1 VRGARRPS
9 AGRSGQPARL
19 AALLLA
25 MLLGAGLGLVPAA
38 PSHADSVEEDP
49 KAAKE
54 EREKRKRK
62 QHAVG
67 EWAYKRLSE
76 SHELLADEKWTEALA
91 LMDEMSKRKSLNP
104 HEQALMWQTYAYIQS
119 SQQKYK
125 QATESFEKCLALDA
139 LPEAAALNTQYNL
152 GQLYMSIEDYATAVK
167 TLEDWMSKA
176 ENPAG
181 SAYYLLSMA
190 HVQNEDLP
198 RALPYARKAV
208 ARAKAPVESWLQLL
222 LSLEFELKHYR
233 KVADVLE
240 VLVTHFPSKTYYL
253 QLSAIYNE
261 LDREKRSLAVL
272 ELAYVQDLLDR
283 ESELLNLAQLY
294 LFHDVPYRAAHVL
307 EKGLGE
313 KQIDHEA
320 DNWELLGN
328 AWLQAREYDRVI
340 APLGRAAKLSED
352 GDIYLRLAQVHM
364 EREEFS
370 EALAA
375 LENAFAKGGL
385 EEPGRAYLLLGITHS
400 GAKRYSSARKA
411 FNKAQ
416 KYEKSRKAARQWISH
431 VEWQEEIH

>member
-1 VRGARRPS
+1 MNEMS
-9 AGRSGQPARL
+9 Q
-19 AALLLA
+19 
-25 MLLGAGLGLVPAA
+25 
-38 PSHADSVEEDP
+38 
-49 KAAKE
+49 
-54 EREKRKRK
+54 RKR
-62 QHAVG
+62 
-67 EWAYKRLSE
+67 
-76 SHELLADEKWTEALA
+76 
-91 LMDEMSKRKSLNP
+91 LNP

-152 GQLYMSIEDYATAVK
+152 GQLYMSIERYDAAVK
-167 TLEDWMSKA
+167 TLEDWLSKV

-181 SAYYLLSMA
+181 SAYYLLAMA
-190 HVQNEDLP
+190 HVQNEDLA

-208 ARAKAPVESWLQLL
+208 ARAKEPVESWLQLL

-233 KVADVLE
+233 EVADVLE

-261 LDREKRSLAVL
+261 LGREKRSLAVL
-272 ELAYVQDLLDR
+272 ELAYVQGLLDR

-294 LFHDVPYRAAHVL
+294 LFHDVPYRAAQVL
-307 EKGLGE
+307 EKGLEE
-313 KQIDHEA
+313 KRIDDEA

-340 APLGRAAKLSED
+340 APLGRAAELSED

-364 EREEFS
+364 ERDEFS

-375 LENAFAKGGL
+375 LEKAFAKGGL
-385 EEPGRAYLLLGITHS
+385 KEPGKAYLLLGITHA
-400 GAKRYSSARKA
+400 GAKRYASARKA
-411 FNKAQ
+411 FDEAQ
-416 KYEKSRKAARQWISH
+416 KYEKSRKEARQWIGH
-431 VEWQEEIH
+431 VEWQEAIH

>member
-1 VRGARRPS
+1 M
-9 AGRSGQPARL
+9 
-19 AALLLA
+19 LLA
-25 MLLGAGLGLVPAA
+25 MLLGAGLGLAPAA
-38 PSHADSVEEDP
+38 PSRADDVGEE
-49 KAAKE
+49 AKE
-54 EREKRKRK
+54 SRAEREKRKRK

-67 EWAYKRLSE
+67 EWAYKKLSE
-76 SHELLADEKWTEALA
+76 SHELLADEKWAEALA
-91 LMDEMSKRKSLNP
+91 LMDEMSRRKRLNA

-119 SQQKYK
+119 SQEKYK

-152 GQLYMSIEDYATAVK
+152 GQLYMSIEDYDAAVK
-167 TLEDWMSKA
+167 TLEDWLGKA

-181 SAYYLLSMA
+181 SSYYLLAMA

-198 RALPYARKAV
+198 RALPHARSAV

-261 LDREKRSLAVL
+261 LDREKRALAVL

-307 EKGLGE
+307 EKGLE
-313 KQIDHEA
+313 QKRIDDEA

-340 APLGRAAKLSED
+340 APLGRAAELSDD
-352 GDIYLRLAQVHM
+352 GEIYVRLAQVHM

-375 LENAFAKGGL
+375 LEQAFAKGGL

-411 FNKAQ
+411 FNRAH
-416 KYEKSRKAARQWISH
+416 KYEKSRKEARQWISH
-431 VEWQEEIH
+431 VEWQEAIH

>member
-1 VRGARRPS
+1 
-9 AGRSGQPARL
+9 
-19 AALLLA
+19 
-25 MLLGAGLGLVPAA
+25 MLLGAGLGLAPAA
-38 PSHADSVEEDP
+38 PSHADAVEKESR
-49 KAAKE
+49 AAK
-54 EREKRKRK
+54 EKRKRS

-67 EWAYKRLSE
+67 EWAYKKLSE
-76 SHELLADEKWTEALA
+76 SHELLADEKWAEALA
-91 LMDEMSKRKSLNP
+91 LMNEMSQRKRLNP

-152 GQLYMSIEDYATAVK
+152 GQLYMSIERYDTAAK
-167 TLEDWMSKA
+167 TLEDWLSKV

-181 SAYYLLSMA
+181 SAYYLLAMA
-190 HVQNEDLP
+190 HVQNEDFA
-198 RALPYARKAV
+198 RALPHARSAV
-208 ARAKAPVESWLQLL
+208 ARAKEPVESWLQLL

-233 KVADVLE
+233 KVADILE

-313 KQIDHEA
+313 KRIDDEA

-364 EREEFS
+364 ERDEFS

-411 FNKAQ
+411 FNQAQ
-416 KYEKSRKAARQWISH
+416 KYEKSRKEARQWIGH
-431 VEWQEEIH
+431 VEWQEAIH

>member
-1 VRGARRPS
+1 MQHDVQTPIHRRWLRCAPVAVAAGYASVARLASGASRRLGRRAASWVELLVRGATRRS
-9 AGRSGQPARL
+9 KARSGRPARL

-25 MLLGAGLGLVPAA
+25 MLFGAGLGLAPAA
-38 PSHADSVEEDP
+38 PSRADAIED
-49 KAAKE
+49 E

-67 EWAYKRLSE
+67 EWAYKKLSE
-76 SHELLADEKWTEALA
+76 SHELLAEEKFDEALK
-91 LMDEMSKRKSLNP
+91 LMNEMSQRKRLNP

-152 GQLYMSIEDYATAVK
+152 GQLYMSIERYDAAVK
-167 TLEDWMSKA
+167 TLENWLGKV

-181 SAYYLLSMA
+181 SAYYLLAMA
-190 HVQNEDLP
+190 HVQNEDLA
-198 RALPYARKAV
+198 RALPYARSAV
-208 ARAKAPVESWLQLL
+208 ASAKEPVESWLQLL

-294 LFHDVPYRAAHVL
+294 LFHDVPYRAAH
-307 EKGLGE
+307 GTIG
-313 KQIDHEA
+313 
-320 DNWELLGN
+320 
-328 AWLQAREYDRVI
+328 
-340 APLGRAAKLSED
+340 
-352 GDIYLRLAQVHM
+352 
-364 EREEFS
+364 
-370 EALAA
+370 
-375 LENAFAKGGL
+375 
-385 EEPGRAYLLLGITHS
+385 
-400 GAKRYSSARKA
+400 
-411 FNKAQ
+411 
-416 KYEKSRKAARQWISH
+416 
-431 VEWQEEIH
+431 